1 MGEPWCDPFSAPVA
15 NDPIE
20 LARHWFCVAGG
31 GQFTPQPMTLSTAD
45 AEGRPST
52 RTVMVKDV
60 NAEGFTFFTSYQS
73 RKIRELER
81 NPYASLLAFW
91 ACGAQLRRQ
100 MSITGPTRKTS
111 ATISDSFFAGRTRH
125 NQIVAWVSEQS
136 RPCPDRATLTASYAA
151 FEQQHTG
158 RIISRPP
165 HWGGIVLIPET
176 IEFWLE
182 DEQGL
187 HNRLLFERR
196 DNSGWTRTRLSP

>member
-1 MGEPWCDPFSAPVA
+1 MGEPWCDPFSDPVA

-31 GQFTPQPMTLSTAD
+31 GQFMPQPMTLSTAD

-60 NAEGFTFFTSYQS
+60 SADGFTFFTSYQS

-81 NPYASLLAFW
+81 YPYASLLAFW
-91 ACGAQLRRQ
+91 ASWAQLRRQ
-100 MSITGPTRKTS
+100 ISVTGKTRKTS
-111 ATISDSFFAGRTRH
+111 AAISDAFFAGRTRR

-136 RPCPDRATLTASYAA
+136 SPYVDHAA
-151 FEQQHTG
+151 LAAKCAEFERQYEG
-158 RIISRPP
+158 RQISRPP

-187 HNRLLFERR
+187 HNRLLFRR
-196 DNSGWTRTRLSP
+196 QGNGGWIWTRLSP